1 LGNLRPNNT
10 MAKDSQK
17 SEILII
23 ANFKF
28 DLAYYSPDEVNQLL
42 IIKRALS
49 EPRTRRI
56 RYGMRASSKIAKHAA
71 LVKLRCIAENN
82 AVEGF
87 TIMRSHFNGGFR
99 SQPVLSVKIP
109 AVNAVRDEPQNNF
122 EAREWTEEPLA
133 KKSKSEVKYDPW
145 ADWDEQFAETIHKFK
160 NPNVQIT
167 DGEEVAE
174 ILKGVEEMSEWTPK
188 YSREEVSKMLVNGV
202 LYID

>member
-1 LGNLRPNNT
+1 

-17 SEILII
+17 SEFLTI
-23 ANFKF
+23 ANYKF
-28 DLAYYSPDEVNQLL
+28 DLAYYSPDDVKQML

-49 EPRTRRI
+49 EPRAQRI
-56 RYGMRASSKIAKHAA
+56 RYGIRASSKIAKHAA
-71 LVKLRCIAENN
+71 LVKLRGIAKNN
-82 AVEGF
+82 AAEGF
-87 TIMRSHFNGGFR
+87 TIMRSDFNGGFR
-99 SQPVLSVKIP
+99 SQPVLSVKIL
-109 AVNAVRDEPQNNF
+109 AVNTLRDEPQNSF
-122 EAREWTEEPLA
+122 EVRERREETLA
-133 KKSKSEVKYDPW
+133 EKSKSEEKYDPW

-188 YSREEVSKMLVNGV
+188 YSREEVSKMLVNGM